1 MPVLE
6 DRPNLPLAAR
16 WTALGGFLIEISGLA
31 VATQLGSG
39 PTPPGDLGMAT
50 LAQFLLGLLVAGAGA
65 SAFVIPFTGV
75 QRVIGAVAGGVSVLI
90 AAGELTWGGWLAIM
104 AILGGGLA
112 AFANLRWPAE
122 AGHVPRG
129 PVGGQPRA

>member
-1 MPVLE
+1 MPVPE

-16 WTALGGFLIEISGLA
+16 WTALGGFLVEIGGLA
-31 VATQLGSG
+31 VAGQLGSG
-39 PTPPGDLGMAT
+39 ATPPGDLGLAT
-50 LAQFLLGLLVAGAGA
+50 LAQFLLGLVVAGAGA
-65 SAFVIPFTGV
+65 SAFVIPWTGA
-75 QRVIGAVAGGVSVLI
+75 QRSLGAVAGGVSVLI
-90 AAGELTWGGWLAIM
+90 AVGELSWGGWLAAI